1 MELLQLKY
9 FCDAAHT
16 ENFSKTA
23 KKYNVPASNI
33 SQSIKRLEKELGISL
48 FNRKSNSLTLNEQGS
63 QFYNKIK
70 DALNLINEAKSEIT
84 EDEFKG
90 KIKICIMTNRQIAMN
105 VMEQFRTLYPDVVIM
120 SDYELSG
127 DSEEYDLIIADE
139 GFNAEGMEKELIV
152 CEEIALAIN
161 RENPLAKKDK
171 ITTEDIKKDHFICM
185 NKGSSL
191 YDVTE
196 NICRHLKFEPDVVI
210 QSPDPMF
217 IRKCVELNLGITFFP
232 TLSWKGL
239 FSPDVVTRK
248 PVEFY
253 RKTFAY
259 RNKNK
264 FMNKHTKN
272 FLEMLKKAVTI

>member
-33 SQSIKRLEKELGISL
+33 SQSIKRLEKELGTSL
-48 FNRKSNSLTLNEQGS
+48 FNRKSNSLTLNEQGR

-70 DALNLINEAKSEIT
+70 DALNLIDEARDEIN

-90 KIKICIMTNRQIAMN
+90 KIKICIMTNRQITMK
-105 VMEQFRTLYPDVVIM
+105 VMEQFRTQYPDVVIM
-120 SDYELSG
+120 SDYALNENG
-127 DSEEYDLIIADE
+127 EEYDLVLADE
-139 GFNAEGMEKELIV
+139 SFNTAGMEKELII
-152 CEEIALAIN
+152 CEEIALGIN
-161 RENPLAKKDK
+161 KENPLSKKDK
-171 ITTEDIKKDHFICM
+171 ITAEDMKKEHFICM

-191 YDVTE
+191 YDVTDR
-196 NICRHLKFEPDVVI
+196 ICTQLQFEPDIVI
-210 QSPDPMF
+210 QSPDPVF

-239 FSPDVVTRK
+239 FSSNVVIK
-248 PVEFY
+248 KLDGFY
-253 RKTFAY
+253 RKTFAC
-259 RNKNK
+259 RNSNK
-264 FMNKHTKN
+264 FMTKHTKN
-272 FLEMLKKAVTI
+272 FLEILKKECV